1 MKGFVLLALVASL
14 GNLALADDVLELIDS
29 NFDRELEDVETA
41 LVMFYAPW

>member
-14 GNLALADDVLELIDS
+14 GSLALADDVLELGDS
-29 NFDRELEDVETA
+29 SFDGELEDVETA